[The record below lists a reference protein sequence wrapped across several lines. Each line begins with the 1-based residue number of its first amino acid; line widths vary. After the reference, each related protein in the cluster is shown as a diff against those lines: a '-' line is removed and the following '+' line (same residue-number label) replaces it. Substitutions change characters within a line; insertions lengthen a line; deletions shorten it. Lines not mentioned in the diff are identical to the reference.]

1 MCVTAS
7 RLSPKSKK
15 HEEEHECVTN
25 QVLLLSKKSTRK
37 RCSLASCVIC
47 SPSFSTSPGGTGIGT
62 PRWNTPSRGILG
74 SMICG
79 KDITRLKMRRG
90 DCSGPCWTHTATSV
104 TVEGTVYTGAASQSG
119 AGAESINLASLLL
132 LCPYTHRAHMA
143 TVSLIILV
151 FPTGF
156 WETCGGR

>member
-1 MCVTAS
+1 MYNFDPYNVLFAIATNIPVLLMTAFVLQAHINVCYS
-7 RLSPKSKK
+7 KPSLSPKSKK
-15 HEEEHECVTN
+15 YEEEHECVTN

-79 KDITRLKMRRG
+79 KDITRLKMRRE

-119 AGAESINLASLLL
+119 TARRV
-132 LCPYTHRAHMA
+132 H
-143 TVSLIILV
+143 
-151 FPTGF
+151 
-156 WETCGGR
+156 